1 MPMNKKPVIYIYA
14 FLAVATVYGASMI
27 TNAQSEAG
35 QSVGSKVR
43 TSRGQEIPAGAFGI
57 VIVED
62 AREAS
67 LLQLRGIA
75 GTGIALLRNA
85 DGTDCLSVPLRFV
98 AGDFGG
104 DSIAATRAK
113 SIRLTINDAGVAQ
126 ALIAGKDIVSDHYR
140 VGTTQNAQ
148 IVIREGL
155 TTDHGF
161 VLNPGTSVLEDVFG
175 ADVSQVECLAE

>member
-1 MPMNKKPVIYIYA
+1 MPISTKPNM
-14 FLAVATVYGASMI
+14 LASALLAGATVVGAFSV
-27 TNAQSEAG
+27 TVAQSDAR
-35 QSVGSKVR
+35 QSPAHMTPLDNEQV
-43 TSRGQEIPAGAFGI
+43 IPAGAFGV
-57 VIVED
+57 VIVEG

-75 GTGIALLRNA
+75 GTGVALLRNA

-113 SIRLTINDAGVAQ
+113 SIRLTINDAGVAR

-140 VGTTQNAQ
+140 VGTTRNAQ

-155 TTDHGF
+155 TAGHGF
-161 VLNPGTSVLEDVFG
+161 VLNPGTSILEDVFG
-175 ADVSQVECLAE
+175 ADVSQVECLAQ

>member
-1 MPMNKKPVIYIYA
+1 MPFTRKPNMLASTVLAGVTA
-14 FLAVATVYGASMI
+14 FGAFMI
-27 TNAQSEAG
+27 TMVQSDAR
-35 QSVGSKVR
+35 QSLAHR
-43 TSRGQEIPAGAFGI
+43 TPLDNEQVIPSDAFGV
-57 VIVED
+57 VIVEG

-75 GTGIALLRNA
+75 GTGVALLRNA

-140 VGTTQNAQ
+140 VGTTQDAE

-155 TTDHGF
+155 TADHGF
-161 VLNPGTSVLEDVFG
+161 VLNPGTSMLDDLFG

>member
-1 MPMNKKPVIYIYA
+1 MSIARKRNMLASA
-14 FLAVATVYGASMI
+14 FLACATFIGALGI
-27 TNAQSEAG
+27 AVAQSDAP
-35 QSVGSKVR
+35 Q
-43 TSRGQEIPAGAFGI
+43 SRGRMTPPDKEQVIPPSAFGV
-57 VIVED
+57 VIVEG

-67 LLQLRGIA
+67 LLQLRGLA
-75 GTGIALLRNA
+75 GTGVALLRSA
-85 DGTDCLSVPLRFV
+85 DGSECLSVPLRFV

-140 VGTTQNAQ
+140 VGTTQQAQ

-155 TTDHGF
+155 TSDHGF
-161 VLNPGTSVLEDVFG
+161 VLNPGTSMLDDFFG
-175 ADVSQVECLAE
+175 ADVSQVECRAE

>member
-1 MPMNKKPVIYIYA
+1 MSTIRKPTMLVSALLAGVTVFGA
-14 FLAVATVYGASMI
+14 FSITV
-27 TNAQSEAG
+27 AQSDVR
-35 QSVGSKVR
+35 QSAARMTPLDNGRV
-43 TSRGQEIPAGAFGI
+43 IPSGAFGV
-57 VIVED
+57 VIVEG

-75 GTGIALLRNA
+75 GTGVALLRNG
-85 DGTDCLSVPLRFV
+85 DGIDCLSVPLRFV

-113 SIRLTINDAGVAQ
+113 SISLTINDAGVAQ

-155 TTDHGF
+155 TADHGF
-161 VLNPGTSVLEDVFG
+161 VLNPGTSMLEDVFG
-175 ADVSQVECLAE
+175 ADVSQVDCLAE